1 VVAKAQTGM
10 LVQGEDQLTYEK
22 VPSTRKEVAVS
33 MRLWDVVDHY
43 RWCSLLIKRAD
54 EPACTELEDLA
65 DAGFSEPKAEAAM
78 ERIRALGPNG
88 GGLESEPIKLAPSVL
103 EVGGVSSTDT
113 VGDVG

>member
-22 VPSTRKEVAVS
+22 VPLTRKEVAVS
-33 MRLWDVVDHY
+33 MRFWDVVDHY

-65 DAGFSEPKAEAAM
+65 EAGFSEPVEAVM
-78 ERIRALGPNG
+78 ERLVP
-88 GGLESEPIKLAPSVL
+88 
-103 EVGGVSSTDT
+103 T
-113 VGDVG
+113 VAV